1 MLEKIPSEMY
11 SHMPFLTKDLYYNDV
26 LFLCLAPPELNQF
39 GNRTWKI
46 YYIDSVH
53 DVPVRIDTKMSTAT
67 FECSPTGWHDESG
80 WHITFIAGG
89 DPSNPKFC
97 LYIME
102 GPTLDTLSD
111 PVIVEEYASSGF
123 VNKQETVVSKKSRTM
138 DYIISGIEDYAFN
151 LTEILR
157 VSYQADD
164 LNKLLI
170 SYKKD
175 NQIITVIYDKTDKSI
190 KRILCDGQPAYK
202 FTIYGD
208 TIIYAQVISDGIEN
222 RKLKVAESIEF
233 TPLSTFP

>member
-1 MLEKIPSEMY
+1 
-11 SHMPFLTKDLYYNDV
+11 
-26 LFLCLAPPELNQF
+26 
-39 GNRTWKI
+39 
-46 YYIDSVH
+46 
-53 DVPVRIDTKMSTAT
+53 
-67 FECSPTGWHDESG
+67 
-80 WHITFIAGG
+80 
-89 DPSNPKFC
+89 
-97 LYIME
+97 ME